1 MLNAKISWLITGQK
15 TIGSYIFYLEF
26 LNFIAIILF
35 IYFVYQ
41 LSSQL
46 NLKNQTNNFFIF
58 VSIISYIYLWN
69 ENIWRDIP
77 LILFLIISLN
87 YLTNKSINSILF
99 LSFLSVFTFFWSLD
113 RGFFVFLVY
122 IFFITIILINNKKEF
137 LKFILSTI
145 IFWIIAILFLG
156 LMSLKNF
163 FYTQKK
169 YFRSTRCLMV

>member
-1 MLNAKISWLITGQK
+1 MGGCLFKFWFLLWHAERKNFMVNYRSK

-46 NLKNQTNNFFIF
+46 NLKNQTNNFLYLYLLLVIFIYGMRIF
-58 VSIISYIYLWN
+58 GGYSSNTFSNNFFKL
-69 ENIWRDIP
+69 
-77 LILFLIISLN
+77 LN
-87 YLTNKSINSILF
+87 NKSINSILF

-122 IFFITIILINNKKEF
+122 IFSL
-137 LKFILSTI
+137 LL
-145 IFWIIAILFLG
+145 FW
-156 LMSLKNF
+156 
-163 FYTQKK
+163 
-169 YFRSTRCLMV
+169 